1 MAQVPHGGIGFD
13 GEVRKKSMDGGMPPP
28 PMHPM
33 PPPQLWETLKLFI
46 KKGLL
51 EEMES
56 VNDNA
61 SAFVHLNIKINK

>member
-1 MAQVPHGGIGFD
+1 MGSIGFD
-13 GEVRKKSMDGGMPPP
+13 GGGFEKNRWMGGGCSPAAPP
-28 PMHPM
+28 
-33 PPPQLWETLKLFI
+33 LWETLKPFI

-51 EEMES
+51 EEMEW